1 MDFNNS
7 YARLPEKFY
16 QRINPVAV
24 ENPELIRVNHSL
36 ATELALDL
44 PEDDNALAA
53 LFSGNA
59 VIEGMDPVAMAYAG
73 HQFGGFVPQLGDGRA
88 VLLGEVISNIGKRFD
103 IQLKGS
109 GQTRFSRNGDGRSAL
124 GPVIR
129 EYIVSEAMHA
139 LGVPTSRALAMVT
152 TGERVFREGPVPGGI
167 FTRVAS
173 GLVRVG
179 TFEYFAA
186 RNDVEAV
193 RHLADY
199 VIDRHYPEAKS
210 AANPYIDLFRRVCE
224 ATAQLIA
231 SWMEVGFIHGVMN
244 TDNTSICGETI
255 DYGPCAFMDTYVPD
269 KVFSSIDHAG
279 RYAYNNQ
286 PTIGQWNMAALGG
299 CLLGLFDDDVEK
311 ARAIGEEELKIF
323 IPAFKKHYMDRMCRK
338 IGLNSADERGFQL
351 VRNLMQLMH
360 QNHVDFTIA
369 FRELSEDMNRFT
381 ALFAEI
387 ATIEPWVAEWSERI
401 ARQGESSAVVQERM
415 CATNPV
421 YIPRNH
427 QIERAIRAAE
437 DQNDFSLTHQLI
449 NILKTPYTVQSS
461 SEIYIAPP
469 KPEEVV
475 RQTFCGT

>member
-7 YARLPEKFY
+7 YAHLPEKFY

-36 ATELALDL
+36 AAELALDL

-53 LFSGNA
+53 LFSGNT
-59 VIEGMDPVAMAYAG
+59 IMEGMEPVAMAYAG

-88 VLLGEVISNIGKRFD
+88 ILLGEVISNTGKRFD

-139 LGVPTSRALAMVT
+139 LGVHTSRALAMVT
-152 TGERVFREGPVPGGI
+152 TGEQVFRERPVPGGI

-179 TFEYFAA
+179 SFEYFAA
-186 RNDVEAV
+186 RNDAEAV
-193 RHLADY
+193 RQLADY

-210 AANPYIDLFRRVCE
+210 VANPYIDFFRRVCE
-224 ATAQLIA
+224 STARLIA
-231 SWMEVGFIHGVMN
+231 RWMEVGFIHGVMN

-279 RYAYNNQ
+279 RYAFNNQ
-286 PTIGQWNMAALGG
+286 PIIGQWNMAVLGG
-299 CLLGLFDDDVEK
+299 CLLGLFDDDVET
-311 ARAIGEEELKIF
+311 ARAIGEEVLETF
-323 IPAFKKHYMDRMCRK
+323 IPTFKKHYTDRMCRK
-338 IGLNSADERGFQL
+338 IGLNRADERGFQL

-369 FRELSEDMNRFT
+369 FRELSEDMNRFK
-381 ALFAEI
+381 ALFAKADTSES
-387 ATIEPWVAEWSERI
+387 WLAEWSEFI
-401 ARQGESSAVVQERM
+401 VEQGESLATAQERM
-415 CATNPV
+415 CAINPA

-449 NILKTPYTVQSS
+449 NILKSPYTVQSS
-461 SEIYIAPP
+461 RESYMAPP

>member
-1 MDFNNS
+1 MDFINS
-7 YARLPEKFY
+7 YAHLPEKFY

-24 ENPELIRVNHSL
+24 ENPKLIRVNNSL

-44 PEDDNALAA
+44 PEDDSAMAA
-53 LFSGNA
+53 LFSGNT
-59 VIEGMDPVAMAYAG
+59 IMEGMEPVAMAYAG

-88 VLLGEVISNIGKRFD
+88 ILLGEVISNTGKRFD
-103 IQLKGS
+103 IQLKGA

-124 GPVIR
+124 GPVLR

-139 LGVPTSRALAMVT
+139 LGISTSRALGMVT
-152 TGERVFREGPVPGGI
+152 TGELVFRERPVPGGI
-167 FTRVAS
+167 FTRVSS

-179 TFEYFAA
+179 SFEYFAA
-186 RNDVEAV
+186 RNDAEAV
-193 RHLADY
+193 RQLADY
-199 VIDRHYPEAKS
+199 VIDRHYSEAKS
-210 AANPYIDLFRRVCE
+210 AANPYIDFFRRVCE

-231 SWMEVGFIHGVMN
+231 RWMEVGFIHGVMN

-255 DYGPCAFMDTYVPD
+255 DYGPCAFMDTYIPN

-279 RYAYNNQ
+279 RYAYSNQ
-286 PTIGQWNMAALGG
+286 PNIGQWNMAVLGG
-299 CLLGLFDDDVEK
+299 SLLGLFDDDVET
-311 ARAIGEEELKIF
+311 ARAIGEEVLETF
-323 IPAFKKHYMDRMCRK
+323 MPAFKKHYMVRMCRK
-338 IGLNSADERGFQL
+338 IGLNSADELGFQL
-351 VRNLMQLMH
+351 VRSLMQLMQ

-369 FRELSEDMNRFT
+369 FLELSEDMNRFI
-381 ALFAEI
+381 ALFGKASSIESWKAKWFELIAE
-387 ATIEPWVAEWSERI
+387 
-401 ARQGESSAVVQERM
+401 QGDSLAVVQERM
-415 CATNPV
+415 RATNPA

-449 NILKTPYTVQSS
+449 NILKTPYTVQSGS
-461 SEIYIAPP
+461 DIYMAPP

>member
-7 YARLPEKFY
+7 YAQLPEKFY

-53 LFSGNA
+53 FFSGNT
-59 VIEGMDPVAMAYAG
+59 IMEGMEPVAMAYAG

-88 VLLGEVISNIGKRFD
+88 ILLGEVISNTGKRFD

-152 TGERVFREGPVPGGI
+152 TGELVFREGPVPGGI

-179 TFEYFAA
+179 SFEYFAA
-186 RNDVEAV
+186 RNDAEAV
-193 RHLADY
+193 RQLADY

-210 AANPYIDLFRRVCE
+210 VANPYIDFFRRVCE
-224 ATAQLIA
+224 ATARLIA
-231 SWMEVGFIHGVMN
+231 RWMEVGFIHGVMN

-286 PTIGQWNMAALGG
+286 PTIGQWNMAVLGG
-299 CLLGLFDDDVEK
+299 CLLGLFDDDVDT
-311 ARAIGEEELKIF
+311 ARVIGEEVLETF
-323 IPAFKKHYMDRMCRK
+323 IPTFKKHYTDRMCRK
-338 IGLNSADERGFQL
+338 IGLNHADERGFQL
-351 VRNLMQLMH
+351 VSNLMQLMH

-381 ALFAEI
+381 ALFAKAI
-387 ATIEPWVAEWSERI
+387 PIESWVAEWSEFI
-401 ARQGESSAVVQERM
+401 VEQGESLATAQEKMR
-415 CATNPV
+415 AINPA

-437 DQNDFSLTHQLI
+437 DKNDFSLTHQLI
-449 NILKTPYTVQSS
+449 NILKTPYIVQSS
-461 SEIYIAPP
+461 CENYMEPP
-469 KPEEVV
+469 KSEEVV
-475 RQTFCGT
+475 RKTFCGT